1 MQQYNQLHNA
11 SAGRCKSKSRCRS
24 RSKCKCKCKCKQD
37 RTGYNTCKLGKCQ
50 KADGTNEATANF
62 NLSMR

>member
-1 MQQYNQLHNA
+1 MQEQEQVQVQVQVQ
-11 SAGRCKSKSRCRS
+11 AG
-24 RSKCKCKCKCKQD
+24 QD